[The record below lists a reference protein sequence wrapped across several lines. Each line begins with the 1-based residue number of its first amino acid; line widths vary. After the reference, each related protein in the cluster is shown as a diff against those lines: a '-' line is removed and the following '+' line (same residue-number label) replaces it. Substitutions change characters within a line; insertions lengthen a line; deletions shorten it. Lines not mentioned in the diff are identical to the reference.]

1 MVHIDKETNELAYKV
16 IGCAY
21 KVHRSLGPGLL
32 ESAYEACL
40 CYELDKEN
48 IKYEKQKELPV
59 IYDEKKIDCGYRLDV
74 LIESKIIIELKS
86 TEKLLP
92 IHTAQVMTYLRLSK
106 VHLGL
111 LINFNEI
118 NLQNGIR
125 RYVL

>member
-1 MVHIDKETNELAYKV
+1 MVYIDKETNELAYKV

-32 ESAYEACL
+32 ESVYEACL

-48 IKYEKQKELPV
+48 LKYEKQKELPV
-59 IYDEKKIDCGYRLDV
+59 IYDEKKIDCGYRLDILV
-74 LIESKIIIELKS
+74 ESKVIIELKS
-86 TEKLLP
+86 VEKLLP

-111 LINFNEI
+111 LINFKEI
-118 NLQNGIR
+118 NLQSGIR